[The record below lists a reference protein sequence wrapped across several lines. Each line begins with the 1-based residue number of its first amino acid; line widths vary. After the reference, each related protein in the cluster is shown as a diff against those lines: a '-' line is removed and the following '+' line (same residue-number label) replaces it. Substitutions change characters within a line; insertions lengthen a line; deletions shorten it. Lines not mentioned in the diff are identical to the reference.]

1 MARIF
6 NFILEESDVNQ
17 LKKEAKIIK
26 KTMVWTMGLN
36 AFLLV
41 MKIIAGIFGK
51 STAIISDAVNSG
63 GDVATAFFVMIA
75 GKYSRKDVDN
85 DHQYGHE
92 KYESMVSVFLG
103 VALILSAI
111 EIAKVAIK
119 TIYDYVRF
127 DVPIEKP
134 TYIALIAAVLT
145 IVIKE
150 MMYRF
155 TIRNAIK
162 ANAPSLKAMA
172 WDHRGDQLSALG
184 VVIGVGGSMLG
195 VVVLE
200 PVASLVICT
209 FILILAFRIIKT
221 GISQVV
227 DQAADNDTVDQIKK
241 IINQQDGILCLDD
254 LKTRIF
260 GAKLY
265 VDIEISLDPNMT
277 LVQSHSIAEKLHD
290 DIEKQIQNVKHCMVH
305 VNPAGHIH

>member
-221 GISQVV
+221 GVSQVV

>member
-6 NFILEESDVNQ
+6 NFITEELFVDQ
-17 LKKEAKIIK
+17 LKTEAKIIK

-41 MKIIAGIFGK
+41 MKIIAGILGK

-63 GDVATAFFVMIA
+63 GDVGTAFFVMIA
-75 GKYSRKDVDN
+75 GKYSRKDVDS

-111 EIAKVAIK
+111 EIAKIAIK
-119 TIYDYVRF
+119 TIYEYVRF

-150 MMYRF
+150 LMYRF
-155 TIRNAIK
+155 TIRNAKK

-195 VVVLE
+195 IVILE
-200 PVASLVICT
+200 PIASLVICT

-221 GISQVV
+221 GVSQVV
-227 DQAADNDTVDQIKK
+227 DQAADNGTVEQIKK
-241 IINQQDGILCLDD
+241 IINQQEGILCLDD

-290 DIEKQIQNVKHCMVH
+290 DIEKQVENVKHCMVH

>member
-6 NFILEESDVNQ
+6 NFITEELFVDQ
-17 LKKEAKIIK
+17 LKTEAKIIK
-26 KTMVWTMGLN
+26 KTMAWTMVLN
-36 AFLLV
+36 AFLMV

-111 EIAKVAIK
+111 EIAKIAVK

-155 TIRNAIK
+155 TIRNSKK

-195 VVVLE
+195 IVILE
-200 PVASLVICT
+200 PIASLVICT
-209 FILILAFRIIKT
+209 FIMILAFRIIKT
-221 GISQVV
+221 GVSQVV
-227 DQAADNDTVDQIKK
+227 DQAADNDTVEQIKQ
-241 IINQQDGILCLDD
+241 IINQQEGVLCLDD

-290 DIEKQIQNVKHCMVH
+290 EIEKQVQNVKHCMVH

>member
-1 MARIF
+1 M
-6 NFILEESDVNQ
+6 VNQ

-26 KTMVWTMGLN
+26 KTMIWTMILN
-36 AFLLV
+36 LFLFL
-41 MKIIAGIFGK
+41 MKIIVGVIGK

-75 GKYSRKDVDN
+75 GKYSRKDIDE

-103 VALILSAI
+103 FALILSAL

-119 TIYDYVRF
+119 TIYNYVIN

-134 TYIALIAAVLT
+134 TFIVLIAAVLT
-145 IVIKE
+145 IVVKE
-150 MMYRF
+150 AMYHF
-155 TIRNAIK
+155 TKHAAKK
-162 ANAPSLKAMA
+162 AMAPSLDALA

-184 VVIGVGGSMLG
+184 VVIGVGGAMLG
-195 VVVLE
+195 VVILE
-200 PVASLVICT
+200 PIASLIICA

-221 GISQVV
+221 SVSQVV
-227 DQAADNDTVDQIKK
+227 DQAADNETVEQIKQ
-241 IINQQDGILCLDD
+241 IIGQQKDILCIDE

-265 VDIEISLDPNMT
+265 VDIEISVDPNIS
-277 LVQSHSIAEKLHD
+277 LIQSHSIAEKLHE
-290 DIEKQIQNVKHCMVH
+290 DIEKEIQNVKHCMVH

>member
-111 EIAKVAIK
+111 EIAKVAIR

-221 GISQVV
+221 GVSQVV